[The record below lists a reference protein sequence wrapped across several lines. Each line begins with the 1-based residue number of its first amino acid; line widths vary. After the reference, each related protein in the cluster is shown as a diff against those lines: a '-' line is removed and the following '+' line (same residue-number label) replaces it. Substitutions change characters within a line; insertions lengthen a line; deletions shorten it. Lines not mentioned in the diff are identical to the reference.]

1 VTPGEHAG
9 KAAALLRSLQ
19 KLRPSDYEMRIE
31 AAMLAGTHLM
41 NMALHQVGVTSY
53 ESDALHAEYLTGAQR
68 VKADLLA
75 PGLVDLLYE
84 IEMLRPTYVR
94 GDWPDGEQAADK
106 AIALLETLQD
116 RVARSAW

>member
-1 VTPGEHAG
+1 V
-9 KAAALLRSLQ
+9 
-19 KLRPSDYEMRIE
+19 RIE

-41 NMALHQVGVTSY
+41 NMALHQVGVTS
-53 ESDALHAEYLTGAQR
+53 SDADALHAEYLTGAQR